1 MTLNPCINL
10 PFDGQ
15 CEAAFKFY
23 ERCLNGKITFMLTW
37 GNSPIAKDAPPEW
50 SRKIVHATLVVGD
63 VRLQGSDAA
72 PGSYAP
78 PRGFVI
84 VLNPRKGEAERLFTE
99 LAEGGIV
106 RIPLKETFW
115 ADRYGEVT
123 DRFGIPWAISSAK
136 SE

>member
-1 MTLNPCINL
+1 VRGRVQVLRTVP
-10 PFDGQ
+10 
-15 CEAAFKFY
+15 
-23 ERCLNGKITFMLTW
+23 ERQDHLHADLGRFAYSQGRTPGMEPQDC
-37 GNSPIAKDAPPEW
+37 
-50 SRKIVHATLVVGD
+50 SRHARRWRRQTAGIRCCSRLV
-63 VRLQGSDAA
+63 RSSQGFRHS
-72 PGSYAP
+72 SQSE
-78 PRGFVI
+78 
-84 VLNPRKGEAERLFTE
+84 KSEAERLFTE